1 MSGKTVAELMAQI
14 WDYGLA
20 CSQHHESARERGI
33 AIEQAIRRAVDW
45 EQVAWL
51 CEFVTADES
60 TERQVVFEDPDGLR
74 FNDVGEPSPFRTT
87 PLYARKTP

>member
-1 MSGKTVAELMAQI
+1 MSDKTVAELMAQI

-45 EQVAWL
+45 ECVGHFVQRSGFGPWIEVAAI
-51 CEFVTADES
+51 EEGA
-60 TERQVVFEDPDGLR
+60 
-74 FNDVGEPSPFRTT
+74 T
-87 PLYARKTP
+87 PLYRRQDQ